1 MGIEKGIKKSRNLR
15 LLNFDF
21 GTFLGL
27 VIFLQCRKLCGVSW
41 VGFSLIFSLKDMWR
55 VAGSLEGFRE

>member
-1 MGIEKGIKKSRNLR
+1 MIGISLRNGYEKRNQKSRNIG

-27 VIFLQCRKLCGVSW
+27 VLFLQCREL
-41 VGFSLIFSLKDMWR
+41 LPL
-55 VAGSLEGFRE
+55 FRIVFV

>member
-1 MGIEKGIKKSRNLR
+1 MIGIRLRNGYEKRNQKSRNIG

-27 VIFLQCRKLCGVSW
+27 VLFLQCGELLGTLW
-41 VGFSLIFSLKDMWR
+41 IDF
-55 VAGSLEGFRE
+55 A